1 MVGRA
6 VRGGPRSSSV
16 NRSCFVARVVFLGA
30 CQRLRLQALGSAMAA
45 SCETRCSVCKGCN
58 AVTGTEWV
66 QGEHGWWYPVCS
78 GCWSAVESTI
88 SMKVRQHYGGDKLRA
103 LVAERALLM
112 AEVVHQTS
120 GSEPQRFQRRRLN

>member
-1 MVGRA
+1 
-6 VRGGPRSSSV
+6 
-16 NRSCFVARVVFLGA
+16 
-30 CQRLRLQALGSAMAA
+30 MAA

-58 AVTGTEWV
+58 AASGTEWV
-66 QGEHGWWYPVCS
+66 RRDEEGWWHPVCS

-120 GSEPQRFQRRRLN
+120 GCEPQRFQRRRLN